1 MRTTKQVLRQSEG
14 LPELRLLASGRFQDL
29 RILRNGS
36 EVGKEEVAEVKRDE
50 SHSRS
55 RDTLSCRFA
64 RSGPCHRRGWI
75 DWVRSSSFD
84 FRFTLLVGMFMS
96 VLSPRPHQMRQD

>member
-36 EVGKEEVAEVKRDE
+36 EVGKEEVAEVKRE
-50 SHSRS
+50 MSPIPGAVILYLVAVLALALAIGVVGLIGYGLLR
-55 RDTLSCRFA
+55 LIFA
-64 RSGPCHRRGWI
+64 S
-75 DWVRSSSFD
+75 
-84 FRFTLLVGMFMS
+84 LYL
-96 VLSPRPHQMRQD
+96 